1 MSSSYSCN
9 SQDKAGIDMSECN
22 DCYYN
27 PQCKK
32 CETCLRHCKCK
43 NGR

>member
-1 MSSSYSCN
+1 MSSSCN
-9 SQDKAGIDMSECN
+9 SQDKAELICN